1 VHQDYECTL
10 CVQIV
15 GFFIV
20 EERVQA
26 GCGEVGEGW
35 QLNSGWE
42 AAVATLKTRLETACA
57 SFQDPAPLRS
67 LKDFT
72 LLSCTALSAAVI
84 WLQATSLP
92 AMPCMH
98 LSKALLAAC

>member
-1 VHQDYECTL
+1 MHSGFCL
-10 CVQIV
+10 QIV

-42 AAVATLKTRLETACA
+42 AALAGLKTRLEAACA
-57 SFQDPAPLRS
+57 SFQDPTPLRT

-72 LLSCTALSAAVI
+72 LLSCTALGADLA
-84 WLQATSLP
+84 LFTLCLHLP
-92 AMPCMH
+92 LPGPACR
-98 LSKALLAAC
+98 KAHMC